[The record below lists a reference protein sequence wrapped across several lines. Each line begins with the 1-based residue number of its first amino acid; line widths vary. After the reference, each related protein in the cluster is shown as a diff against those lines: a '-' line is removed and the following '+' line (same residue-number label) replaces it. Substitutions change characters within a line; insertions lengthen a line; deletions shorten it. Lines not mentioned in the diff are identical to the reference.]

1 MLFNLQ
7 SFGVVEDREHREV
20 LISSSAPLWA
30 YGLYRLSEQANRSA
44 QRSERFVSETEFQG
58 AADLKTG
65 ESAADLIGGVSL
77 GRELSALLRDPAAG
91 FLDDDGL
98 NADAPII
105 RIVTMIFNDAIVRQA
120 SDIHLEVYGQKTQI
134 RFRIDGV
141 LKDVAAPPRDIYA
154 AIVSRIKIMA
164 NLDIAEKRLPQ
175 DGRITTRLEDQMV
188 DVRVSTLPTG
198 HGERVVMRLLRKEAG
213 SADLTSLG
221 MPPELLAEF
230 RRLIAMPNGIVLVTG
245 PTGSGKTTTLYGA
258 IEAIRT
264 SADNIMTV
272 EDPIEYE
279 MAGVA
284 QTQVQPKIGLSFAAA
299 LRAILRQDPDILM
312 IGEIRD
318 LETAQIAV
326 QAALTG
332 HLVLA
337 TLHTNDA
344 PSSITRLIDMGIEPF
359 LLSSTI
365 NGVLAQR
372 LVRKLCGVCRIVNQ
386 GRAASSA
393 YRANPLGC
401 IECKQ
406 AGYFGRTGVFELM
419 TNSGELRS
427 AIKQSADAIQLH
439 AIALKAGMVPLAKD
453 AQRWIDAGITS
464 AEEVSR
470 VLTFEEPGH

>member
-1 MLFNLQ
+1 MLRSLQ
-7 SFGVVEDREHREV
+7 AFGVTEDREHHQILV
-20 LISSSAPLWA
+20 ADSAPLWA
-30 YGLYRLSEQANRSA
+30 YGLSRISRPTDGDAGQ
-44 QRSERFVSETEFQG
+44 SERFVSETEFQG
-58 AADLKTG
+58 LTDLKPSEG
-65 ESAADLIGGVSL
+65 AADLIGGVSL

-91 FLDDDGL
+91 LLDDDGL
-98 NADAPII
+98 NSDAPII
-105 RIVTMIFNDAIVRQA
+105 RIVTMIFNDAIARQA

-175 DGRITTRLEDQMV
+175 DGRITTRLDDQTV

-213 SADLTSLG
+213 RADLTSLG
-221 MPPELLAEF
+221 MSPEVLAEF

-264 SADNIMTV
+264 SQDNIMTV

-372 LVRKLCGVCRIVNQ
+372 LVRKLCSACRIPDQDRNPSV
-386 GRAASSA
+386 
-393 YRANPLGC
+393 YRANPAGC
-401 IECKQ
+401 NACKH
-406 AGYFGRTGVFELM
+406 AGYSGRTGVFELM
-419 TNSGELRS
+419 ANSGDLRA
-427 AIKQSADAIQLH
+427 AIKQSADASQLH
-439 AIALKAGMVPLAKD
+439 AIALNAGMIPLAKD
-453 AQRWIDAGITS
+453 AQRWIDAGLTS

-470 VLTFEEPGH
+470 VLTFEDLGH

>member
-1 MLFNLQ
+1 MTFRSLQ
-7 SFGVVEDREHREV
+7 AFGVIEDREHHEV
-20 LISSSAPLWA
+20 VVADSAPLWA
-30 YGLYRLSEQANRSA
+30 YGLARLSRQADGSA
-44 QRSERFVSETEFQG
+44 EHSERFVSDTEFQG
-58 AADLKTG
+58 LTDSKPS

-77 GRELSALLRDPAAG
+77 GRELSALLRDPAVG
-91 FLDDDGL
+91 LLDDDGL

-105 RIVTMIFNDAIVRQA
+105 RIVTMIFNDAIARQA

-175 DGRITTRLEDQMV
+175 DGRITTRLDDQTV

-213 SADLTSLG
+213 RADLTSLG
-221 MPPELLAEF
+221 MSPEVLNEF

-264 SADNIMTV
+264 SQDNIMTV

-372 LVRKLCGVCRIVNQ
+372 LVRKLCRACRIPDH
-386 GRAASSA
+386 GRASPA
-393 YRANPLGC
+393 YRANPAGC
-401 IECKQ
+401 IECKH
-406 AGYFGRTGVFELM
+406 AGYSGRTGVFELM
-419 TNSGELRS
+419 TNSGELRA
-427 AIKQSADAIQLH
+427 AIKQSADANQLH
-439 AIALKAGMVPLAKD
+439 AIALKAGMIPLIKD
-453 AQRWIDAGITS
+453 AQRWVDAGLTS

-470 VLTFEEPGH
+470 VLTFEDSGH

>member
-1 MLFNLQ
+1 MLRSLQ
-7 SFGVVEDREHREV
+7 AFGVTEDLEHHQILV
-20 LISSSAPLWA
+20 AGSAPLWA
-30 YGLYRLSEQANRSA
+30 YGLSRISRPTDGDARQ
-44 QRSERFVSETEFQG
+44 SERFVSETEFQRMT
-58 AADLKTG
+58 DLKPSEG
-65 ESAADLIGGVSL
+65 AADLIGGVSL

-91 FLDDDGL
+91 LLDDDGL
-98 NADAPII
+98 NSDAPII
-105 RIVTMIFNDAIVRQA
+105 RIVTMIFNDAIARQA

-175 DGRITTRLEDQMV
+175 DGRITTRLDDQTV

-213 SADLTSLG
+213 RVDLASLG
-221 MPPELLAEF
+221 MSPEVLAEF

-245 PTGSGKTTTLYGA
+245 PTGSGKTTTLYSA

-264 SADNIMTV
+264 SQDNIMTV

-372 LVRKLCGVCRIVNQ
+372 LVRKLCSACRIPDQDRNPPV
-386 GRAASSA
+386 
-393 YRANPLGC
+393 YRANPAGC
-401 IECKQ
+401 NACKH
-406 AGYFGRTGVFELM
+406 AGYSGRTGVFELM
-419 TNSGELRS
+419 TNSGDLRA
-427 AIKQSADAIQLH
+427 AIKQSADASQLH
-439 AIALKAGMVPLAKD
+439 AIALNAGMIPLAKD
-453 AQRWIDAGITS
+453 AQRWIDADLTS

-470 VLTFEEPGH
+470 VLTFEDLGH

>member
-1 MLFNLQ
+1 
-7 SFGVVEDREHREV
+7 
-20 LISSSAPLWA
+20 
-30 YGLYRLSEQANRSA
+30 
-44 QRSERFVSETEFQG
+44 
-58 AADLKTG
+58 
-65 ESAADLIGGVSL
+65 
-77 GRELSALLRDPAAG
+77 
-91 FLDDDGL
+91 
-98 NADAPII
+98 
-105 RIVTMIFNDAIVRQA
+105 MIFNDAIVRQA

-272 EDPIEYE
+272 EDPIEFE

-372 LVRKLCGVCRIVNQ
+372 LVRKLCGVCRIVNE

-419 TNSGELRS
+419 INSGELRS

-470 VLTFEEPGH
+470 VLTFEESGH